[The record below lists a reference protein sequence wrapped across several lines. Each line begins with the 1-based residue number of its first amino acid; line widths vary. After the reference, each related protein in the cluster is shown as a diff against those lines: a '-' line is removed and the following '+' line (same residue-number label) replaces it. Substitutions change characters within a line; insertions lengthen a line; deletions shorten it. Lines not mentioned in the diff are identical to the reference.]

1 MGKEMFPWKQTIV
14 EQCLRAVEIGQ
25 NQVEQ
30 PRTLG
35 HARGQKVPLGSIDD
49 YGHQIQRPG
58 AVPMAVDVLLLLELK
73 GGSVIANHP
82 PAVLDP
88 PVQLAGAQS
97 FQDVNQR
104 PPVAADGA
112 VGRHELVIV
121 ARYGL
126 V

>member
-1 MGKEMFPWKQTIV
+1 MGKEKFPGKQTIV
-14 EQCLRAVEIGQ
+14 EQFLRTVKIGQ

-30 PRTLG
+30 PRTLS

-58 AVPMAVDVLLLLELK
+58 AVPMAVDVLLELN

-88 PVQLAGAQS
+88 PVQLVGAQS

-104 PPVAADGA
+104 PPVAADGP
-112 VGRHELVIV
+112 VGRHELVVV
-121 ARYGL
+121 AGYGL

>member
-1 MGKEMFPWKQTIV
+1 MGKEKFPWKQTIV

-49 YGHQIQRPG
+49 YGHRIQRPG

-97 FQDVNQR
+97 FQ
-104 PPVAADGA
+104 
-112 VGRHELVIV
+112 
-121 ARYGL
+121 
-126 V
+126 